1 MVSAFTYS
9 YIVGCI
15 CCRMDAFK
23 YQTERLVNELKKTA
37 EYAEEKIE
45 NIEERGEVLLQNS
58 KEIHDSLSMVDLRT
72 QNLEKASKNVEE
84 HVGVVL
90 THSKAIHEQSR
101 AIEASQKELTD
112 EQARMREKLVEGME
126 IVQTSYSNLDREI
139 NELKS
144 EAEEIEKEIGRV
156 GEEMYTKMRMLQS
169 KADDIGNIAGVSLD
183 KQKELLDSQS
193 VALEGIHV
201 LTKFQ
206 SQALEES
213 R

>member
-1 MVSAFTYS
+1 M
-9 YIVGCI
+9 
-15 CCRMDAFK
+15 
-23 YQTERLVNELKKTA
+23 NELKRTA
-37 EYAEEKIE
+37 ENAEEKIE

-84 HVGVVL
+84 HVGLVL
-90 THSKAIHEQSR
+90 AHSEAIQQQSR

-112 EQARMREKLVEGME
+112 EQARMKGKLVEGME
-126 IVQTSYSNLDREI
+126 ILQASYSNLDREI
-139 NELKS
+139 NELRS

-156 GEEMYTKMRMLQS
+156 GEEMYSKMRVLQS

-193 VALEGIHV
+193 VALEGLHV